1 MANHSLFDFSFGCV
15 TSVPNEHE
23 SLFQFPILFTAIHLL
38 FHISFDLTFT
48 GHSLA
53 FYFLDQFTAIHLL
66 FNSRIQPLHHPTTE
80 LPLFFTVA
88 LPLLACQRWLL
99 KPLRVLFSFFS
110 LHLVSI
116 LSTFSGL
123 MFSDLRPILYTSY
136 LSLFQQLASFLY
148 ALQPFTSITHT
159 SDDWSP
165 LKPYLLQTQS
175 YSIFSPRY
183 LLTLWISKPFSRGVK
198 TSPGILNSG
207 QSFLRFLSSFGY

>member
-1 MANHSLFDFSFGCV
+1 M
-15 TSVPNEHE
+15 
-23 SLFQFPILFTAIHLL
+23 LFTAIHLL
-38 FHISFDLTFT
+38 FHISFNLTFT
-48 GHSLA
+48 GHSLF
-53 FYFLDQFTAIHLL
+53 FYFLDQFTAIHLP
-66 FNSRIQPLHHPTTE
+66 FNSRIQPLHHPTIE

-88 LPLLACQRWLL
+88 LPLLACQRCLL
-99 KPLRVLFSFFS
+99 KQLRFLFSFFS

-136 LSLFQQLASFLY
+136 LSLFQQLSSFLY
-148 ALQPFTSITHT
+148 ALQPF

-175 YSIFSPRY
+175 YPIFSSRY
-183 LLTLWISKPFSRGVK
+183 ILTLWISKSFSPGVK

-207 QSFLRFLSSFGY
+207 QLFLRFLSSLGY